1 MSRRGAPQ
9 FPVHRA
15 RLYASTKDIMTG
27 EGAPAISKTP
37 PVSQMP
43 KTTTRYGVRVD
54 GGFRTL
60 FTIIEK
66 PSGELIIPIKGAER
80 FGSDWSSGKKVLEQR
95 YSIHPSP
102 KSAEFNVL
110 KQTIN
115 LEGGK
120 SISTVALTDAVKAKR
135 GFSIL
140 FARRC
145 QTFAGSPP
153 EAINPKQ
160 QTYALAEF
168 DSSMFNL
175 MHAIF
180 VGSPEL
186 EFDARDENIIINSL
200 TFRKFK
206 IVLMA
211 SLYALPAHHTTE
223 MLHAL
228 TLPPETAKQQEVV
241 RRFLMQGRDPGVCL
255 QQYRNSVQLLARRFL
270 NMILE
275 TEKLDPQTVEMI
287 RADMAKIGEVGLTD
301 IELGPGRPR
310 VHMLTSGPPPI
321 LRSIALHAGFLRQKG
336 KPEGEG
342 E

>member
-1 MSRRGAPQ
+1 
-9 FPVHRA
+9 
-15 RLYASTKDIMTG
+15 
-27 EGAPAISKTP
+27 
-37 PVSQMP
+37 MP
-43 KTTTRYGVRVD
+43 RNTTRYGVRVA

-66 PSGELIIPIKGAER
+66 PGGELIIPIKGAER
-80 FGSDWSSGKKVLEQR
+80 SGSDWSSGKKVLEQR

-110 KQTIN
+110 KLTIN
-115 LEGGK
+115 LEGGE

-145 QTFAGSPP
+145 QTFADSPP
-153 EAINPKQ
+153 EVINPKQ

-168 DSSMFNL
+168 DPTMFNL
-175 MHAIF
+175 MHAVF
-180 VGSPEL
+180 VGSADS
-186 EFDARDENIIINSL
+186 EFDARDENIVINSW
-200 TFRKFK
+200 TFEKFK
-206 IVLMA
+206 IVVMA
-211 SLYALPAHHTTE
+211 SLYMLPSHHTTE

-228 TLPPETAKQQEVV
+228 TLPPETAKQQEEV
-241 RRFLMQGRDPGVCL
+241 RRFLMQGRSPEVCL
-255 QQYRNSVQLLARRFL
+255 EQYRNSVKLLARRFL

-275 TEKLDPQTVEMI
+275 TEKLDPKTVEMI
-287 RADMAKIGEVGLTD
+287 RNDLAKIGEVGLTD
-301 IELGPGRPR
+301 IELESGRPR
-310 VHMLTSGPPPI
+310 VHMLTSGAPPV

-336 KPEGEG
+336 RPEGEG